1 MRISDWSSDVCSSDL
16 AACACPR
23 PGTRARR
30 RGGRRRRPRRT
41 PAPTRTPP
49 PRSPPF
55 PAATRWNRGN
65 RRCRRPGTPVLLPA
79 PRSLVTPRLVVRQ
92 GESEHAAA
100 ALARFEEQP
109 PLVVLVDRAADR
121 KAEIGRAHVETPV
134 TNAH

>member
-16 AACACPR
+16 
-23 PGTRARR
+23 
-30 RGGRRRRPRRT
+30 
-41 PAPTRTPP
+41 
-49 PRSPPF
+49 PF

-79 PRSLVTPRLVVRQ
+79 PRSVPRSLVTPRLVVRQ

-109 PLVVLVDRAADR
+109 PLVVRDDRAADR
-121 KAEIGRAHVETPV
+121 KADAQAVVLGGEIGRAYV
-134 TNAH
+134 